1 MRMFILLA
9 FFAVN
14 ACGPDETISGYA
26 DTSAVYHLVSLDGV
40 AFPATATISFPEQGA
55 VSGQGPCNRYS
66 ASQNTFYPW
75 FELGP
80 ILSTRRACAEL
91 DAEAAFFAALSD
103 MSLAEV
109 AGDVL
114 LLTGENGRE
123 LTFEA
128 R

>member
-1 MRMFILLA
+1 MFVFLA
-9 FFAVN
+9 FLAVN

-26 DTSAVYHLVSLDGV
+26 EPSAIYHLVSLDG
-40 AFPATATISFPEQGA
+40 APFTATATISFPEQGS

-80 ILSTRRACAEL
+80 ILSTRRACPEL
-91 DAEAAFFAALSD
+91 NAEAAFFAALSEI
-103 MSLAEV
+103 SLAEV

>member
-1 MRMFILLA
+1 MFVFLA
-9 FFAVN
+9 FLAVN

-26 DTSAVYHLVSLDGV
+26 DTSAVYHLVSIDGV
-40 AFPATATISFPEQGA
+40 PFSETATISFPEKGA

-75 FELGP
+75 FEMGP
-80 ILSTRRACAEL
+80 ILSTRRACPEL
-91 DAEAAFFAALSD
+91 NAEAAFFAALSE